1 MGKEERMELDKKL
14 VAAIS
19 TAVTSYLMEEEE
31 AERATRMHA
40 EYPEASVWSQSGRQD
55 IMRNR
60 QMWQMRIVPG

>member
-1 MGKEERMELDKKL
+1 MELDKKL
-14 VAAIS
+14 VAAIG
-19 TAVTSYLMEEEE
+19 TAVTSYLMEEE
-31 AERATRMHA
+31 AERAAHMHA